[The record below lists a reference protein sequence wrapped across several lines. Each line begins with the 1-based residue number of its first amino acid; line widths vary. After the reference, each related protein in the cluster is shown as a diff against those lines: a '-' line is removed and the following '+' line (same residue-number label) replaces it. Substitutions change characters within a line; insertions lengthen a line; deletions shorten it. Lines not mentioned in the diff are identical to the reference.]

1 MIYASLCK
9 KTHKGTPWFHPT
21 KSRRIGKM
29 RSHGIAAL
37 LFLACAGC
45 LSAQFTITTS
55 SLPAGIVGVAYSAQ
69 LQTSGAE
76 GTVTWYICPPAAN
89 CIPGGSPAPG
99 LTLNASSGAIT
110 GTPTTTG
117 DFGFTVQAEFNDSAP
132 TQTTKALS
140 ISVTPP
146 CAPTV
151 APASLPQGDVNIPY
165 AQVQFITSGCQGS
178 TFTFTAQ
185 SVNLFN
191 PSILPQGLLLTSSGV
206 LKGTPSSTGTFGFL
220 LTLTDQNQTQTQ
232 FQYSITINP
241 QPTFSTS
248 SPLPNGPV
256 GVPYSQQIVATGG
269 TPPYVFS
276 MSGNPPGITITES
289 GVLSGTPTQAGTFSF
304 NIGVSDSVHAQIVS
318 PFQVTFAAA
327 ISELLVT
334 PGSLTFNAS
343 VNGGPPPT
351 QALVIVPANGATP
364 PVSFHVIVD
373 AGQNNTAEPAWITVN
388 LSNGAAPGGLVVSV
402 NQGSMAAGAYSARIQ
417 IVDSN
422 GFGTAVPVTLNVASV
437 TTQLMVAPTMLNF
450 AARSATPGNLV
461 ENLLVSNSG
470 PPSLAFTASVVNN
483 SSWISGIT
491 PTSGVTAGNGPV
503 NLQVQVNTDGLQV
516 GANTDAILIASS
528 AGNVQIPV
536 SVFVAPSGSIL
547 AVENTGVLFQA
558 VQGGGYT
565 ATQIVKILNLGD
577 SSSTVVWNATLVSGS
592 NWLNLVSSSGTATTS
607 TPGDLT
613 LALAPNATQLTAG
626 PYYALVKITDSNS
639 LNSPQFV
646 AAVLNLQPSGT
657 APAPY
662 LAPPGLFFNT
672 AAGGT
677 APPAQQV
684 QINTSS
690 ASAVAFAAAVSTSDG
705 GTWLNVT
712 PASGNAS
719 GQTAG
724 LVTVAVNPT
733 GLAAGIYSGD
743 VNISIGSFLQ
753 SVNVTF
759 VVENTGSSGAF
770 STSIGRF
777 KAAATG
783 CTPSKM
789 AITETGLANNF
800 AVPAGWPATLIAQ
813 LNDDCASPVTNGSVV
828 ASFSNGDAPLNLA
841 GDALGHYSATWQPG
855 AVNTS
860 LVVTLNATAG
870 SLQPAT
876 AKLYGG
882 VAANKT
888 PPPTIAAGG
897 TLNNL
902 NPVVGAPLAPGTIA
916 QVYGT
921 ALATELVST
930 GEPPLPTN
938 FNNTFALVGSTA
950 APLYALSSGQV
961 NIQVPNEVTSNQQIP
976 IILSVNNALTLPQT
990 LSIVPT
996 TPGVLSDDTG
1006 PTPPSLQNGANIIAQ
1021 HSADGSLVTKASP
1034 AKPGEYLVMYL
1045 VGMGATKPAITSGMA
1060 TPVAPLS
1067 YATVQPIVTVGSAT
1081 SNVLFAGL
1089 TPGFVGLYQ
1098 IDFQV
1103 PPNASSGKLVVTVT
1117 QNGVAANPTMLPV
1130 SQ

>member
-9 KTHKGTPWFHPT
+9 KTHRITPWFHST
-21 KSRRIGKM
+21 KSRRMDKM

-37 LFLACAGC
+37 IFVAAAGS
-45 LSAQFTITTS
+45 LSAQFTITTN
-55 SLPAGIVGVAYSAQ
+55 SLPTGIVGEAYSAQ
-69 LQTSGAE
+69 LQTSGALSP
-76 GTVTWYICPPAAN
+76 VTWYICPPAAN

-99 LTLNASSGAIT
+99 LTLDSSSGAIT

-117 DFGFTVQAEFNDSAP
+117 DFGFTVQAEFDDSAP
-132 TQTTKALS
+132 QQTTKSLS
-140 ISVTPP
+140 INVVTP
-146 CAPTV
+146 CVPTV

-165 AQVQFITSGCQGS
+165 AQVQFTTSGCPGS
-178 TFTFTAQ
+178 TFTFSAQ

-191 PSILPQGLLLTSSGV
+191 PSILPQGLILTSLGI
-206 LKGTPSSTGTFGFL
+206 LKGTPSITGTFSFL
-220 LTLTDQNQTQTQ
+220 LTLTDQNQHLTQL
-232 FQYSITINP
+232 QYSITINP
-241 QPTFSTS
+241 PPTISTS

-289 GVLSGTPTQAGTFSF
+289 GLLGGTPTQAGTFSF
-304 NIGVSDSVHAQIVS
+304 NIGLEDSVHAQTVS

-334 PGSLTFNAS
+334 PASLTFNAS
-343 VNGGPPPT
+343 LNGGPPPT

-373 AGQNNTAEPAWITVN
+373 AGQNNTPAPPWITVN
-388 LSNGAAPGGLVVSV
+388 VTSGVSPGGLVVSV
-402 NQGSMAAGAYSARIQ
+402 DQGSMVAGAYAARIQ

-422 GFGTAVPVTLNVASV
+422 GFATAIPVTLNVASV
-437 TTQLMVAPTMLNF
+437 TTQLMVAPAMLNF
-450 AARSATPGNLV
+450 AALSATPGNLI

-470 PPSLAFTASVVNN
+470 PPSLAFTTSVVNN
-483 SSWISGIT
+483 SPWISGIT
-491 PTSGVTAGNGPV
+491 PASSVTTGNGPV
-503 NLQVQVNTDGLQV
+503 ILQVQVNTEGLQV
-516 GANTDAILIASS
+516 GANTDAILVASS

-536 SVFVAPSGSIL
+536 SVFVAASGSIL

-558 VQGGGYT
+558 VQGGGST
-565 ATQIVKILNLGD
+565 ATQIVKILNVGAP
-577 SSSTVVWNATLVSGS
+577 SSTVVWNAKLVSGS

-607 TPGDLT
+607 TPGELT
-613 LALAPNATQLTAG
+613 LALAPNATELTAG
-626 PYYALVKITDSNS
+626 PYYAIVQITDSNS

-662 LAPPGLFFNT
+662 VAPPGLFFT
-672 AAGGT
+672 TTAGGT

-684 QINTSS
+684 EINTSS
-690 ASAVAFAAAVSTSDG
+690 AGGVAFAAAVSTSGG

-724 LVTVAVNPT
+724 LVAVTVDPT
-733 GLAAGIYSGD
+733 GLAAGIYSGN
-743 VNISIGSFLQ
+743 VNVSIGSLLQ

-759 VVENTGSSGAF
+759 VVQNNGSSSA
-770 STSIGRF
+770 SSPSIGRF
-777 KAAATG
+777 KPAATG
-783 CTPSKM
+783 CTPSKL
-789 AITETGLANNF
+789 AITETGLADNF

-828 ASFSNGDAPLNLA
+828 ASFSNGDAALNLV
-841 GDALGHYSATWQPG
+841 GDSLGNYSATWQPG
-855 AVNTS
+855 AVSAS

-870 SLQPAT
+870 TLQPAT
-876 AKLYGG
+876 AELYGG
-882 VAANKT
+882 IAPNKT
-888 PPPTIAAGG
+888 PPPTIAPGG

-916 QVYGT
+916 QVYGS
-921 ALATELVST
+921 ALATALVST
-930 GEPPLPTN
+930 GPAPLPTN
-938 FNNTFALVGSTA
+938 FNNTFALVGSNA
-950 APLYALSSGQV
+950 APLYALSSGQID
-961 NIQVPNEVTSNQQIP
+961 IQIPLEATATQQIP

-996 TPGVLSDDTG
+996 TPGVLSADDG
-1006 PTPPSLQNGANIIAQ
+1006 QTPPSVQNGAHIIAQ
-1021 HSADGSLVTKASP
+1021 HSANGTLVTSASP

-1045 VGMGATKPAITSGMA
+1045 VGMGATKPPVASGA
-1060 TPVAPLS
+1060 ETPTAPLS
-1067 YATVQPIVTVGSAT
+1067 YATVQPTVTVGSAT

-1103 PPNASSGKLVVTVT
+1103 PPNASSGELVVTVT
-1117 QNGVAANPTMLPV
+1117 QNGVAANPTKLPV
-1130 SQ
+1130 SN